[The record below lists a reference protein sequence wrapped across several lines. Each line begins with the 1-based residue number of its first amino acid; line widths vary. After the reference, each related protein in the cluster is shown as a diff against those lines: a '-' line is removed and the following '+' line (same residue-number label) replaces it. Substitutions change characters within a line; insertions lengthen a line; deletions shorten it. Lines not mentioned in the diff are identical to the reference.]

1 MKYIKIKLEEYREL
15 LVAYGQL
22 QMLLALQQEEESI
35 QENIQEENTI
45 GYDTKIKKR

>member
-1 MKYIKIKLEEYREL
+1 MKNIKIKLEEYKEL

-22 QMLLALQQEEESI
+22 QMIIALQQEQE